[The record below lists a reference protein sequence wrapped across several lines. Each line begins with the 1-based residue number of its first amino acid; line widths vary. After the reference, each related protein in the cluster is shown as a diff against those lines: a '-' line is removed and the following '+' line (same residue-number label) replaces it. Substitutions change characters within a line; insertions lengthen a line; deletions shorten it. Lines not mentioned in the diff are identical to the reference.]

1 MLMSWGEDR
10 MTTSEYTVD
19 DQFTGKAPN
28 VRAVYDHLVTQ
39 LRTFG
44 PIQEE
49 PKKTSIHLANTSG
62 FAGVHTRKNYLILN
76 IRSDHLI
83 DSPRITKSE
92 QVSKSRYHQ
101 EVKLASPNEVDSELL
116 SWLKAAYHLSS

>member
-1 MLMSWGEDR
+1 MLISWEEAR

-28 VRAVYDHLVTQ
+28 VRAVYDYLVTQ

-44 PIQEE
+44 PVHEE

-62 FAGVHTRKNYLILN
+62 FAGVHMRKN
-76 IRSDHLI
+76 
-83 DSPRITKSE
+83 
-92 QVSKSRYHQ
+92 
-101 EVKLASPNEVDSELL
+101 
-116 SWLKAAYHLSS
+116 